1 MIAMLGLEVFAAT
14 PNSQR
19 RAPLQ
24 GNAPWVAEIL
34 GLTREGK
41 FARRFVQGDV
51 DYTHAN
57 SVGSRGI
64 YRWYHLQSGRI
75 YEVADR
81 HTWTRT
87 VQYFCRV
94 NTDDGEIV
102 RLSRHEV
109 LAALQGTQHAAV
121 PALSRGIAE

>member
-1 MIAMLGLEVFAAT
+1 MIAMLGLEVFTVT

-24 GNAPWVAEIL
+24 GNAPWVAEII

-41 FARRFVQGDV
+41 FARRFVQGDA

-64 YRWYHLQSGRI
+64 HRWYHLHSGRI

-81 HTWTRT
+81 HTRRGAC
-87 VQYFCRV
+87 FAHSCCRCR
-94 NTDDGEIV
+94 NI
-102 RLSRHEV
+102 SRHV
-109 LAALQGTQHAAV
+109 W
-121 PALSRGIAE
+121 PRRR